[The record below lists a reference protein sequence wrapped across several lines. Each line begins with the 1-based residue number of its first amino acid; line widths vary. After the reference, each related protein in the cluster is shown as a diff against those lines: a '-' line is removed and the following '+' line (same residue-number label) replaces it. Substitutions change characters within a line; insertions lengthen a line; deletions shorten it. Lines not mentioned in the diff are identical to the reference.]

1 MTLHKKRSKRNF
13 LLIEVL
19 LSLSL
24 VCLVLMPCIR
34 FYCGVRRSFEDDIV
48 NLQLPAVIDNCFFA
62 VEDSMREQM
71 LNGNF
76 PTSGSGEL
84 SCVVYTSRGNE
95 IRVPYVYSMDIR
107 KGVRIEANIV
117 KACFADVVIEIFPN
131 QKYTTSVQRSVCVV
145 I

>member
-1 MTLHKKRSKRNF
+1 
-13 LLIEVL
+13 
-19 LSLSL
+19 
-24 VCLVLMPCIR
+24 MPCIR

-76 PTSGSGEL
+76 PKPGSGEL
-84 SCVVYTSRGNE
+84 SCVVYTSRGNK
-95 IRVPYVYSMDIR
+95 IPIPYVYSIDIR

-131 QKYTTSVQRSVCVV
+131 QKYTTSVQRSLCVV

>member
-1 MTLHKKRSKRNF
+1 MTLHKKRSKRSF

-76 PTSGSGEL
+76 PKPGSGEL
-84 SCVVYTSRGNE
+84 SCVVYTSRGNK
-95 IRVPYVYSMDIR
+95 IPIPYVYSIDIR

-131 QKYTTSVQRSVCVV
+131 QKYTTSVQRSLCVV